1 VELNGK
7 TAVLT
12 GAAGGIGSAMAEALA
27 GAGVRLVLVG
37 RSAQALQALAAR
49 LGDRHLAVGADLA
62 TDAGRQRVLECCAA
76 LPDGV
81 DVLINNAGVSAFG
94 LFEAQA
100 PRLTELVTTNLLAP
114 MLLTAQLLPLL
125 RQAPRGLIVNVGSAF
140 GAIGHPGFAG
150 YSASKFGLRGFSEA
164 LRRELADSTVGVLYL
179 APRATATAL
188 NSAPVNALNAALG
201 NRIDNPA
208 VVAAALV
215 RQLRSE
221 RPRAG
226 IGRPERL
233 FAFLNGL
240 LPGLLDRALARQ
252 LPVVRR
258 VLAP

>member
-1 VELNGK
+1 MELNGK